1 MNKPVDDWLRR
12 LGAGESIQSL
22 CKASGMSRQQF
33 DAWWRDEIRSRV
45 PEMEARH
52 ELAVTRPVQIERDC
66 WGIPHISAEDD
77 QDLFFGYG
85 FAMAQDRLF
94 QLDYLRRKGQGRL
107 AEILGPDGVESDLL
121 VRTVGL
127 PGIAAAEENRL
138 PPETAQRLQAFS
150 DGINACLERSRT
162 ALPIEFDLLGYEPEP
177 WSPADSLAIQV
188 EFQWYLTGRFPVIV
202 IPELAKRRLP
212 SPSLFR
218 AFLQGESDE
227 ESILHAGDYAA
238 LPGQSAANPPAGPA
252 GGDPCEG
259 EGSNNW
265 VIAGTRTRSGKPLL
279 ASDPHIAFAAVSCW
293 YGVHLRSPSLNVAG
307 TGYAGVPAVMIGRN
321 QRVAWGITNNICSQ
335 RDLYQEKTDPG
346 HPGCFLYDG
355 DWEPARER
363 IEQIKVKGTPWL
375 TRTVRHSRNG
385 PIVDAVLPPLARDSG
400 PVSLRWLGAEGSGW
414 LPALQRMNRAGS
426 ADQFRQALKGWIMP
440 TWSLVFADVEGNIGY
455 QSTGRIPIRQLWE
468 RGYRPGWDPAHQWD
482 GLIPFEG
489 MPGLKNPER
498 GWIATANNRPAPDD
512 YPYPLSGTW
521 SSGHRARRVRQRI
534 EERTDLSREDL
545 VGIQHDVLSLRARDC
560 LPYLLQIL
568 DEHAPENEEAAE
580 ELRGWDGR
588 METDSA
594 GASIFETFFT
604 HWSRTVA
611 AERFPEDHLELVSG
625 AIGGLASQLLR
636 EDRVGWFERQPRRS
650 AVVRAWRA
658 SLAELSRRMGPE
670 VSTWT
675 WGRAHRIH
683 LRHVLSHRGDLGRLL
698 DRGGQPVK
706 GNGITVC
713 NTGYDPNWGATMG
726 ANFRMIADLGSPES
740 GLWAVDAQGQSG
752 HPGSP
757 HYGDQLD
764 EWLGARYHDLAL
776 QPKSPDAKA
785 TTTLHPARP
794 AGD

>member
-1 MNKPVDDWLRR
+1 MNRSVDDRLRR

-22 CKASGMSRQQF
+22 CTAFGMSRQQF
-33 DAWWRDEIRSRV
+33 EDWWRAEIRSRV
-45 PEMEARH
+45 PETEGRYA
-52 ELAVTRPVQIERDC
+52 LSVNRPVRIERDS
-66 WGIPHISAEDD
+66 WGIPRISADND
-77 QDLFFGYG
+77 LDLFFAYG

-107 AEILGPDGVESDLL
+107 AEILGADGIESDVL

-127 PGIAAAEENRL
+127 PGIAAEEESRL
-138 PPETAQRLQAFS
+138 PDEVAQRLQAFS
-150 DGINACLERSRT
+150 DGINAWMERSRT
-162 ALPIEFDLLGYEPEP
+162 SPPIEFDLLDYEPEP
-177 WSPADSLAIQV
+177 WSPAGSLAIQV

-212 SPSLFR
+212 SAALYR

-227 ESILHAGDYAA
+227 ESILHAGDYSAR
-238 LPGQSAANPPAGPA
+238 PGQSAPDPAAGPS

-265 VIAGTRTRSGKPLL
+265 AIAGSRTRSGRPLL

-321 QRVAWGITNNICSQ
+321 QRVAWGVTNNICSQ

-346 HPGCFLYDG
+346 HPGCFLHDG
-355 DWEPARER
+355 DWEPARDRTE
-363 IEQIKVKGTPWL
+363 EIKVKGAPAL
-375 TRTVRHSRNG
+375 TLTVQHSRNG
-385 PIVDAVLPPLARDSG
+385 PIVDSVLPPLARDTG

-414 LPALQRMNRAGS
+414 LAALQRMNGAGG
-426 ADQFRQALKGWIMP
+426 ADQFRQALKEWIMP
-440 TWSLVFADVEGNIGY
+440 TWNLVFADVEGNIGH

-489 MPGLKNPER
+489 MPALKNPER

-534 EERTDLSREDL
+534 EDRRDLSREDL
-545 VGIQHDVLSLRARDC
+545 VGIQHDVLSLRAREC
-560 LPYLLQIL
+560 LPHLLQIL
-568 DEHAPENEEAAE
+568 DEHSPENEEAVE

-611 AERFPEDHLELVSG
+611 GERFPEDQVELVSG
-625 AIGGLASQLLR
+625 AIGGLASQLLK
-636 EDRVGWFERQPRRS
+636 EDPAGWFERQPRRS

-670 VSTWT
+670 VSSWT

-683 LRHVLSHRGDLGRLL
+683 LRHVLSGRGDLGVLL

-726 ANFRMIADLGSPES
+726 ANFRMIADLGSPDA
-740 GLWAVDAQGQSG
+740 GLWTVDAQGQSG
-752 HPGSP
+752 NPGSP
-757 HYGDQLD
+757 HYGDQLP
-764 EWLGARYHDLAL
+764 EWLGARYHYLAL
-776 QPKSPDAKA
+776 DLRSPDIK
-785 TTTLHPARP
+785 TRTTLNP
-794 AGD
+794 AGE

>member
-1 MNKPVDDWLRR
+1 MNKPVDDRLRR

-22 CKASGMSRQQF
+22 CAASGMSRQQL
-33 DAWWRDEIRSRV
+33 DDWWRDEIRSRV
-45 PEMEARH
+45 PDMEARH
-52 ELAVTRPVQIERDC
+52 ELAVKRPVRIERDS

-77 QDLFFGYG
+77 LDLFFGYG

-107 AEILGPDGVESDLL
+107 AEILGPDGAESDLL

-127 PGIAAAEENRL
+127 PGIAVEEESRL
-138 PPETAQRLQAFS
+138 PEEVAQRLQAFS
-150 DGINACLERSRT
+150 DGINAWMERSY
-162 ALPIEFDLLGYEPEP
+162 ASLPIEFDLLDYEPEP
-177 WSPADSLAIQV
+177 WTPAASLAIQV

-212 SPSLFR
+212 DPALYR

-227 ESILHAGDYAA
+227 ESILHAGDYA
-238 LPGQSAANPPAGPA
+238 PRPRQSAADPALGPS

-265 VIAGTRTRSGKPLL
+265 VIAGSRTRSGKPLL

-293 YGVHLRSPSLNVAG
+293 YGVHLRSPSLRVAG

-321 QRVAWGITNNICSQ
+321 QRVAWGVTNNICSQ
-335 RDLYQEKTDPG
+335 RDLYREKTDPG

-355 DWEPARER
+355 HWEPARQRTE
-363 IEQIKVKGTPWL
+363 EIKVKGAPSL
-375 TRTVRHSRNG
+375 TLTVRHSRNG
-385 PIVDAVLPPLARDSG
+385 PIVDSVLPPLAKGTG
-400 PVSLRWLGAEGSGW
+400 PVSLRWLGAEDSGW
-414 LPALQRMNRAGS
+414 LPALQRMNRADS
-426 ADQFRQALKGWIMP
+426 ADHFRQALEKWIMP
-440 TWSLVFADVEGNIGY
+440 TWNLVFADVDGNIGQ
-455 QSTGRIPIRQLWE
+455 QSTGRIPIRRIWE
-468 RGYRPGWDPAHQWD
+468 RGYRPGWDPNHQWD
-482 GLIPFEG
+482 GCIPFEG
-489 MPGLKNPER
+489 MPALRNPER

-512 YPYPLSGTW
+512 FPYPLSGTW

-534 EERTDLSREDL
+534 EGRTDLTREQL
-545 VGIQHDVLSLRARDC
+545 VEIQHDVLSLRAREC
-560 LPYLLQIL
+560 LPHLLQIL
-568 DEHAPENEEAAE
+568 DEQGPENEEAVE

-588 METDSA
+588 METGSA

-611 AERFPEDHLELVSG
+611 GERFPEEEVELVSG

-636 EDRVGWFERQPRRS
+636 EDPVGWFRRQPRRS
-650 AVVRAWRA
+650 AVVRAWRDA
-658 SLAELSRRMGPE
+658 LGELSRRRGPE
-670 VSTWT
+670 VSGWT
-675 WGRAHRIH
+675 WGQAHRIH
-683 LRHVLSHRGDLGRLL
+683 LRHVLSGRGDLGRLL

-726 ANFRMIADLGSPES
+726 ANFRMIADLGSPEA
-740 GLWAVDAQGQSG
+740 GLWTVDAQGQSG

-757 HYGDQLD
+757 HYCDQLSH
-764 EWLGARYHDLAL
+764 WLEARYHTLAL
-776 QPKSPDAKA
+776 ESGSPDAMIR
-785 TTTLHPARP
+785 TTLNPARP
-794 AGD
+794 AGA

>member
-1 MNKPVDDWLRR
+1 MNKPVNDRLRK

-22 CKASGMSRQQF
+22 CAASGMSRRQF
-33 DAWWRDEIRSRV
+33 DDWWRDEIRARV
-45 PEMEARH
+45 PDMEGQF
-52 ELAVTRPVQIERDC
+52 ELAVKRPVRIERDS

-77 QDLFFGYG
+77 LDLFFGYG
-85 FAMAQDRLF
+85 FATAQDRLF

-107 AEILGPDGVESDLL
+107 AEILGPEGTESDLL

-127 PGIAAAEENRL
+127 PGIAAEEESLL
-138 PPETAQRLQAFS
+138 PDEVAQRLQAFS
-150 DGINACLERSRT
+150 DGINAWMERARAS
-162 ALPIEFDLLGYEPEP
+162 LPIEFDLLDYEPEP
-177 WSPADSLAIQV
+177 WSPSASLAIQV

-212 SPSLFR
+212 SPALYR

-238 LPGQSAANPPAGPA
+238 RPRQAGANPALGPA

-265 VIAGTRTRSGKPLL
+265 AIAGSRTRSGKPLL

-293 YGVHLRSPSLNVAG
+293 YGVHLRSPSLSVAG
-307 TGYAGVPAVMIGRN
+307 TGYAGVPALMIGRN
-321 QRVAWGITNNICSQ
+321 QRVAWGVTNNICSQ
-335 RDLYQEKTDPG
+335 RDLYQEKTDPA
-346 HPGCFLYDG
+346 HPGCFLHDG
-355 DWEPARER
+355 NWEPARER
-363 IEQIKVKGTPWL
+363 SEEIRVKGAPSL
-375 TRTVRHSRNG
+375 TLTVRHSRNG
-385 PIVDAVLPPLARDSG
+385 PIVDSVLPPLASDTG

-426 ADQFRQALKGWIMP
+426 ADQFRHALKEWIVP
-440 TWSLVFADVEGNIGY
+440 TWNLVFSDVDGNIGQ
-455 QSTGRIPIRQLWE
+455 QSTGRIPIRRLWE

-489 MPGLKNPER
+489 MPRLKNPER

-534 EERTDLSREDL
+534 EGRRDLSREDL
-545 VGIQHDVLSLRARDC
+545 VGIQHDVLSLRARGC
-560 LPYLLQIL
+560 LPHLLQIL
-568 DEHAPENEEAAE
+568 DEQGPENEEAVE

-604 HWSRTVA
+604 HWSRAVA
-611 AERFPEDHLELVSG
+611 GERFPEDQAELVSG

-636 EDRVGWFERQPRRS
+636 EDPVGWFEHQPRRS

-658 SLAELSRRMGPE
+658 GLAELSRRMGPE
-670 VSTWT
+670 VSSWT

-683 LRHVLSHRGDLGRLL
+683 LRHVLSGRGDLGILL

-726 ANFRMIADLGSPES
+726 ANFRMIADLGSPDA
-740 GLWAVDAQGQSG
+740 GLWTVDAQGQSG
-752 HPGSP
+752 NPGSP
-757 HYGDQLD
+757 HYGDQLPR
-764 EWLGARYHDLAL
+764 WLEGRYHYLAL
-776 QPKSPDAKA
+776 ESRPPDIK
-785 TTTLHPARP
+785 TQTTLNPT
-794 AGD
+794 GG

>member
-1 MNKPVDDWLRR
+1 MNQSIDDRLRR

-22 CKASGMSRQQF
+22 CAASGMSRQQF
-33 DAWWRDEIRSRV
+33 EDWWQSEIRSRV
-45 PEMEARH
+45 PAMDGRH
-52 ELAVTRPVQIERDC
+52 ELAVKRPVRIERDS

-77 QDLFFGYG
+77 LDLFFGYG

-94 QLDYLRRKGQGRL
+94 QLDYLQRKGQGRL
-107 AEILGPDGVESDLL
+107 AEILGPEGTESDRL

-127 PGIAAAEENRL
+127 PDIATAEERRL
-138 PPETAQRLQAFS
+138 PDEVAQRLQAFS
-150 DGINACLERSRT
+150 DGINAWMERT
-162 ALPIEFDLLGYEPEP
+162 AASPPIEFDLLDYAPEP
-177 WSPADSLAIQV
+177 WSPAASLAIQV

-212 SPSLFR
+212 GSALYR

-227 ESILHAGDYAA
+227 ESILHAGDYTPRPGKPAA
-238 LPGQSAANPPAGPA
+238 DPPAGPS
-252 GGDPCEG
+252 GGDPFEG

-265 VIAGTRTRSGKPLL
+265 AIAGSRTRSGKPLL

-293 YGVHLRSPSLNVAG
+293 YGVHLRSPSLSVAG

-321 QRVAWGITNNICSQ
+321 RQVAWGVTNNICSQ

-346 HPGCFLYDG
+346 HPGCFLHDG
-355 DWEPARER
+355 NWEPARER
-363 IEQIKVKGTPWL
+363 TEEIQVKGSPSL
-375 TRTVRHSRNG
+375 TLTVRHSRNG
-385 PIVDAVLPPLARDSG
+385 PIVDSVLPQLARDTG

-414 LPALQRMNRAGS
+414 LPALQRMNGAGS
-426 ADQFRQALKGWIMP
+426 ADEFRQALRGWIMP
-440 TWSLVFADVEGNIGY
+440 TWNLVFADVEGNIGQ
-455 QSTGRIPIRQLWE
+455 QSTGRIPIRRIWE

-489 MPGLKNPER
+489 MPALKNPER

-534 EERTDLSREDL
+534 EGRTDLSREDL
-545 VGIQHDVLSLRARDC
+545 VGIQHDVLSLRAREC
-560 LPYLLQIL
+560 LPHLLQIL
-568 DEHAPENEEAAE
+568 DEQGPENEEALE

-588 METDSA
+588 MVTDSA

-604 HWSRTVA
+604 HWSQTVA
-611 AERFPEDHLELVSG
+611 GERFPEDHLELVSG
-625 AIGGLASQLLR
+625 AIGGLASQMLR
-636 EDRVGWFERQPRRS
+636 EDRVGWFRRQPRRN

-658 SLAELSRRMGPE
+658 GLAELSRRMGPE
-670 VSTWT
+670 VSSWT

-683 LRHVLSHRGDLGRLL
+683 LRHVLSGRGDLGVLL
-698 DRGGQPVK
+698 DRGGLPVK

-726 ANFRMIADLGSPES
+726 ANFRMVADLSSPES
-740 GLWAVDAQGQSG
+740 GLWTVDAQGQSG

-757 HYGDQLD
+757 HYGDQLPA
-764 EWLGARYHDLAL
+764 WLDARYHFLAL
-776 QPKSPDAKA
+776 ESRSPDIK
-785 TTTLHPARP
+785 TRTTLNPT
-794 AGD
+794 GG

>member
-1 MNKPVDDWLRR
+1 MNRSVDDRLRR
-12 LGAGESIQSL
+12 LGAGQSIPSL

-33 DAWWRDEIRSRV
+33 EDWWRDEIQSRV
-45 PEMEARH
+45 PEMEGRQ
-52 ELAVTRPVQIERDC
+52 ELSVKRPVRIERDS

-121 VRTVGL
+121 VKTVGL
-127 PGIAAAEENRL
+127 PGIAAEEENRL
-138 PPETAQRLQAFS
+138 PAETAQRLQAFS

-202 IPELAKRRLP
+202 IPELAKRRLD
-212 SPSLFR
+212 SPSLYR

-252 GGDPCEG
+252 GSDPYEG

-363 IEQIKVKGTPWL
+363 IEQIKVKGAPWL

-385 PIVDAVLPPLARDSG
+385 PIVDEVLPPLARDTG

-414 LPALQRMNRAGS
+414 LPALQRMNRAAS

-611 AERFPEDHLELVSG
+611 GRAVSRGSPG
-625 AIGGLASQLLR
+625 AGFGSHWRIGLAVAQGRPGGL
-636 EDRVGWFERQPRRS
+636 
-650 AVVRAWRA
+650 VRAAAAPQRRGPG
-658 SLAELSRRMGPE
+658 LARKP
-670 VSTWT
+670 
-675 WGRAHRIH
+675 GRAVPADGSGG
-683 LRHVLSHRGDLGRLL
+683 LNLDLGTS
-698 DRGGQPVK
+698 PS
-706 GNGITVC
+706 
-713 NTGYDPNWGATMG
+713 DPSEARALPPG
-726 ANFRMIADLGSPES
+726 RS
-740 GLWAVDAQGQSG
+740 G
-752 HPGSP
+752 
-757 HYGDQLD
+757 
-764 EWLGARYHDLAL
+764 
-776 QPKSPDAKA
+776 
-785 TTTLHPARP
+785 TP
-794 AGD
+794 AGPGRATGEGQRDHGV